1 MDDLFSGS
9 PSGPPQ
15 SVVIQDTE
23 PAQPQKQTFEAVT
36 LSGQTSHFQN
46 VAAPQHG
53 YQVPLAAVKKPS
65 LLILSISILLILFS
79 TGFPILA
86 VDSFLGDDDLICCL
100 LCNGNAGGFMLM
112 GLYCFQYGTWEKN
125 VGKNVSMTFSYII
138 GILLFFVA
146 AILVF
151 LWAVFFQEIL
161 LMF

>member
-23 PAQPQKQTFEAVT
+23 PAQPQNQTFEAIT

-65 LLILSISILLILFS
+65 LLMLSISILLILFS

-100 LCNGNAGGFMLM
+100 LCNGNAVGFILL
-112 GLYCFQYGTWEKN
+112 GVCSFQYGTWEKN

-138 GILLFFVA
+138 GVLLFIA
-146 AILVF
+146 AGI
-151 LWAVFFQEIL
+151 FFFIWSIFAQDSY
-161 LMF
+161 F

>member
-15 SVVIQDTE
+15 SVVIEDTVA
-23 PAQPQKQTFEAVT
+23 AQPQNQTFQAVT
-36 LSGQTSHFQN
+36 LSGQTPHFQN
-46 VAAPQHG
+46 VAAPQYG
-53 YQVPLAAVKKPS
+53 YQIPLAAGKKPS
-65 LLILSISILLILFS
+65 LLMLGISILLILFS
-79 TGFPILA
+79 TAFPFFAI
-86 VDSFLGDDDLICCL
+86 DSFFNDDELLCCL
-100 LCNGNAGGFMLM
+100 LCNVNAGGFMLM